1 VAEIIAK
8 LPGGVTPEIWFQDEM
23 RVGQKNPQV
32 RQWAPTG
39 TRPRQPAD
47 QRTSSGYVF
56 GAVAPERGVGAAVVM
71 PRANTRAMQEHL
83 AEISRQ
89 VGTERHAILVM
100 DQASWHTTESL
111 RVPANISIVLLPPK
125 SPELN
130 PVEKVWQYLRQMFL
144 SNRVFGNYDMI
155 VDACCDAW
163 NIFMEM
169 PETVTSISY
178 RSWAAITTSP

>member
-1 VAEIIAK
+1 
-8 LPGGVTPEIWFQDEM
+8 
-23 RVGQKNPQV
+23 
-32 RQWAPTG
+32 
-39 TRPRQPAD
+39 
-47 QRTSSGYVF
+47 
-56 GAVAPERGVGAAVVM
+56 
-71 PRANTRAMQEHL
+71 
-83 AEISRQ
+83 
-89 VGTERHAILVM
+89 M

-130 PVEKVWQYLRQMFL
+130 PVEKVWQYLRQTFL
-144 SNRVFGNYDMI
+144 SNRVFESYDMI

-178 RSWAAITTSP
+178 RNWAAITTSP